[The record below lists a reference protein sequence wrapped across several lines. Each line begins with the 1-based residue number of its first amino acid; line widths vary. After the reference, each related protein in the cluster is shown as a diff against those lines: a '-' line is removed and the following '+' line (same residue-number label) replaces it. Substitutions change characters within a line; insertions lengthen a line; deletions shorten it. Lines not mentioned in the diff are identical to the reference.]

1 MEKLENIKIYRR
13 KVHYYETDQMA
24 IVHHSNYIRWFEE
37 ARIDFLEQIGLP
49 MSEIERQKVQIPVLS
64 VTSHYKT
71 MTRFE
76 DEVLVGMK
84 IEKYNGIKLCISYEI
99 KDAKTQEIR
108 NIGSSE
114 HCFLDE
120 NGKVISL
127 KKTHPDMHSLLELY
141 INCGTY
147 QDVGY

>member
-84 IEKYNGIKLCISYEI
+84 IEKYNGPKLITNTLVSSTI
-99 KDAKTQEIR
+99 
-108 NIGSSE
+108 NI
-114 HCFLDE
+114 
-120 NGKVISL
+120 
-127 KKTHPDMHSLLELY
+127 
-141 INCGTY
+141 
-147 QDVGY
+147 